1 MYECVSG
8 SVRFWYFVD
17 GWLLLPVF
25 PAASRFDIL
34 AHLRCMHLCASP
46 PPFCRSFQCG
56 NAYSFVSLLHSSIHA
71 GHFHQ
76 RVMAGYEFHFVSF
89 IIETDSDQCVHS
101 NNHLLFLIHTR
112 AHTRTYIPLFPD
124 SLSLSLNYAPRFR
137 YNCTTSQRVIQHWS
151 TFLLFKWRFY
161 WRSIWPHFFLPLIN

>member
-1 MYECVSG
+1 MCIGFS
-8 SVRFWYFVD
+8 SVLVFRWWLIASSSFPGGFSFRHTGPFTLHAFV
-17 GWLLLPVF
+17 
-25 PAASRFDIL
+25 RI
-34 AHLRCMHLCASP
+34 P

-89 IIETDSDQCVHS
+89 IIETESDQCVHS
-101 NNHLLFLIHTR
+101 NNHLLFSIHTR
-112 AHTRTYIPLFPD
+112 AHTRTYIPLFSD